1 MKHIFIVNP
10 AAGNGKTL
18 PALLQKITF
27 SAQKLGV
34 DYEIYHTQTVGD
46 ATRHTK
52 KLIAAS
58 PDETL
63 RFYACGGDGT
73 MNEVA
78 NAVACHK
85 NAEIAVIPNG
95 TGNDFIRSFSHIDNF
110 SDIDTSILGKAIPL
124 DIIRYGDKYSLNIL
138 NVGLDSDV
146 VKRVEEIKRASWVPH
161 GMAYS
166 IAITQVLTRSY
177 GQHFKLTTEDG
188 TVYENDFII
197 AVFANARYYG
207 SGYKS
212 APLALLNDGLM
223 DVCFFDKI
231 PRTTLMKILPKYK
244 SGTYIETLEQTP
256 YIHYLKCKKITFDA
270 PDFMS
275 VCADGELSP
284 AKHLDIEVIPGGI
297 NVVVPKGSKCL
308 ALVKKNKDSSEQTT
322 ETQEK

>member
-110 SDIDTSILGKAIPL
+110 SDIDMSILGKAIPL

-138 NVGLDSDV
+138 NIGLDSDV

-212 APLALLNDGLM
+212 APNALLNDGLM

-244 SGTYIETLEQTP
+244 NGTYMETLEQTP